1 LAPVPA
7 AASQIRLARIMDALD
22 VNLYG
27 NVHGGVIMKMVDD
40 AAGAAAARHSGGAA
54 VTVAMDEMVFLVSV
68 HVGDLVT
75 CEAQV
80 NWTGRTSMEVGVR
93 VTAEPW
99 DRSSRRITW
108 LRRIWRSSASTSTN
122 ARARCPPSC
131 PERKSRSA
139 ASTRRRSGTTTAS
152 PGAPQSRRRVAAND
166 HVSVAACAFTRRTR
180 HVWAQR
186 ATDT

>member
-1 LAPVPA
+1 MGELQAVPA
-7 AASQIRLARIMDALD
+7 AASQVRLARIMDALD

-99 DRSSRRITW
+99 DRRRGDAPCGIGVPRIRGD
-108 LRRIWRSSASTSTN
+108 RR
-122 ARARCPPSC
+122 ARA
-131 PERKSRSA
+131 
-139 ASTRRRSGTTTAS
+139 AS
-152 PGAPQSRRRVAAND
+152 PGPGGRP
-166 HVSVAACAFTRRTR
+166 R
-180 HVWAQR
+180 HAG
-186 ATDT
+186 

>member
-1 LAPVPA
+1 MTDPELTPVPSA
-7 AASQIRLARIMDALD
+7 SSQIRLARIMDALD

-93 VTAEPW
+93 VTAERW
-99 DRSSRRITW
+99 DRVEPTHHVASAYLAFVGIDEHERPRPVPAVVPGTPAEERRFNEAQIRHRNR
-108 LRRIWRSSASTSTN
+108 LARRTAIN
-122 ARARCPPSC
+122 
-131 PERKSRSA
+131 ESRS
-139 ASTRRRSGTTTAS
+139 
-152 PGAPQSRRRVAAND
+152 Q
-166 HVSVAACAFTRRTR
+166 
-180 HVWAQR
+180 
-186 ATDT
+186 

>member
-1 LAPVPA
+1 MVAVEGTLEPVPA
-7 AASQIRLARIMDALD
+7 SASQIRLARIMDALD

-40 AAGAAAARHSGGAA
+40 AAGAAAARHSGGPA

-80 NWTGRTSMEVGVR
+80 NWTGRTSMEVGFR

-99 DRSSRRITW
+99 
-108 LRRIWRSSASTSTN
+108 N
-122 ARARCPPSC
+122 
-131 PERKSRSA
+131 
-139 ASTRRRSGTTTAS
+139 
-152 PGAPQSRRRVAAND
+152 RVQA
-166 HVSVAACAFTRRTR
+166 V
-180 HVWAQR
+180 
-186 ATDT
+186 